1 LAKRKTIIPLASVER
16 LIREVGGGKVRVSE
30 SGRATLA
37 KILEMYA
44 RDVAEEAIKLA
55 HHAKRKTVRGEDVE
69 LAYERVYRGIR

>member
-1 LAKRKTIIPLASVER
+1 
-16 LIREVGGGKVRVSE
+16 
-30 SGRATLA
+30 
-37 KILEMYA
+37 MYA